1 MLVKRKGLLEVTL
14 FSLSV
19 EVSLITSLDPNFNT
33 FQCSGLETKY
43 KFHRTVKVSPGE
55 VVAVWNADAGV
66 EHQPNE
72 GQLVMK
78 QGGFIFKDTVETVL
92 LDKDSEVAATR
103 ETKKEAETRGTAR
116 AFAGRRLHAQAEGDK
131 NCAIM

>member
-1 MLVKRKGLLEVTL
+1 MKTYCDYDHILGLEV
-14 FSLSV
+14 V
-19 EVSLITSLDPNFNT
+19 
-33 FQCSGLETKY
+33 Y
-43 KFHRTVKVSPGE
+43 KFHRTVKCPAGGVVSVWSSDSGE
-55 VVAVWNADAGV
+55 DHV
-66 EHQPNE
+66 PSE

-78 QGGFIFKDTVETVL
+78 EGAWKFGDAVETIL
-92 LDKDSEVAATR
+92 LDKEGEVVATR